1 MGKQEIEIAYKKYT
15 SLNTWVTLI
24 KQKLNYS
31 QYIEQEQDT
40 LSMSRTLSLLEKY
53 AVIQIEFFNIYINVT
68 NDIPPPPPPP
78 LSNHVFV
85 SSHLPVFES
94 FPKLLVVNSG
104 MPFISVC

>member
-1 MGKQEIEIAYKKYT
+1 MGKQKIEIAYKKYT

-68 NDIPPPPPPP
+68 NDIPPPPRFRIMF
-78 LSNHVFV
+78 LFQAIYQYLRVFQ
-85 SSHLPVFES
+85 S
-94 FPKLLVVNSG
+94 
-104 MPFISVC
+104 CW